1 MWHLLVRIVPS
12 YKAVFVVKN
21 SLNSHPKRKPPM
33 KKFVKLAMVAL
44 VASVVVGCAST
55 DDIAHLQSQVDG
67 LKTSVAQAS
76 ADANSAQ
83 SAAADAAS
91 RAAAAE
97 SAANRAAQYAQDTNS
112 KLDSMFKKSMMK

>member
-1 MWHLLVRIVPS
+1 MLEFIQLYNFCSNNFRN
-12 YKAVFVVKN
+12 KEN
-21 SLNSHPKRKPPM
+21 DM
-33 KKFVKLAMVAL
+33 KKVIKLSMIAL
-44 VASVVVGCAST
+44 AASLVVGCAT
-55 DDIAHLQSQVDG
+55 NGDIEGLQSQIDG

-76 ADANSAQ
+76 SDAAAAQ

-91 RAAAAE
+91 KAAAAE